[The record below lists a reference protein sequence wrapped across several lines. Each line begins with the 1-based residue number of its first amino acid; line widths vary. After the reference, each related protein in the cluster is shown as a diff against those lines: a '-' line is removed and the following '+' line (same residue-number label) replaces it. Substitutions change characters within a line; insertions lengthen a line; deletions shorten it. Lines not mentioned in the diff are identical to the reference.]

1 MNVLIIGATGPTGQK
16 LVQQA
21 LAQGHEVTV
30 LVRNPDKFEQ
40 PDDSTEGTASLP
52 LHVLKGD
59 VLDPDSLQTAMSGQQ
74 AVVSSLG
81 SKLSRKPITLLSEGT
96 KNLIQAMQQQG
107 VRRLVCITGL
117 GAGDS
122 KGHGGFIYDRLI
134 LPLLLKEIYKDKD
147 RQEAVVRDSSLD
159 WTIVRPAPFHNG
171 AATGNYRVF
180 TDLINVT
187 ASKISRADTAAFV
200 LKQLSDDLYLH
211 QTPLIS
217 E

>member
-1 MNVLIIGATGPTGQK
+1 MNVLIIGATGPTGQQ

-21 LAQGHEVTV
+21 LAQGHEVTA
-30 LVRNPDKFEQ
+30 LVRNPDQFEIQ
-40 PDDSTEGTASLP
+40 PDYP
-52 LHVLKGD
+52 NVRVLKGD
-59 VLDPDSLQTAMSGQQ
+59 VLDLGSLQTAMSGQQ

-81 SKLSRKPITLLSEGT
+81 SKLSCKPIALLSEGT

-147 RQEAVVRDSSLD
+147 RQEAVIRASSLD
-159 WTIVRPAPFHNG
+159 WIIVRPAPFYNG

-180 TDLINVT
+180 TDLTNVT